1 MSSPIRILI
10 ADDHP
15 ILRDGLRR
23 LLISES
29 DFTVVAEASDGIE
42 AVALTRKFKPDVLL
56 LDLAMPKM
64 PGLEVLRELSQE
76 EPPVCTILLTA
87 AIQTFEVTRA
97 LQLGARGLVLKES
110 PPELL
115 LRSIRSV
122 CRGEYW
128 VGSDIL
134 AQFGQLQ
141 SQKTSILTTREAEV
155 IAAIKGG
162 NSNKEIATKL
172 SISEETVKR
181 HLSNIYSK
189 LGVSSRLELAL
200 LAVDHELPIGKVKSP
215 IKEFS

>member
-1 MSSPIRILI
+1 MNHPIRILI

-23 LLISES
+23 LLVSEG
-29 DFTVVAEASDGIE
+29 DFTVVAEASDGSE
-42 AVALTRKFKPDVLL
+42 AVALARKLKPDVLL
-56 LDLAMPKM
+56 LDLMMPKM
-64 PGLEVLRELSQE
+64 PGLEVLQELSQDE
-76 EPPVCTILLTA
+76 NSVCTILLTA

-97 LQLGARGLVLKES
+97 LQLGARGVVLKES

-122 CRGEYW
+122 CRGEFW

-141 SQKTSILTTREAEV
+141 NQRTASLTAREADV
-155 IAAIKGG
+155 ISAIKAG
-162 NSNKEIATKL
+162 NTNKEIATRL

-181 HLSNIYSK
+181 HLSNIYTK

-200 LAVDHELPIGKVKSP
+200 LAVDHELPVGKAKSP
-215 IKEFS
+215 KESS

>member
-1 MSSPIRILI
+1 MKSPIRVLI

-15 ILRDGLRR
+15 IFRDGLRR
-23 LLISES
+23 LLVSED
-29 DFTVVAEASDGIE
+29 DFTVVGEACDGSE
-42 AVALTRKFKPDVLL
+42 AVTLARQLKPDVLL
-56 LDLAMPKM
+56 LDLMMPRV
-64 PGLEVLRELSQE
+64 PGLEVLRELSQDE
-76 EPPVCTILLTA
+76 VPVCTILLTA

-97 LQLGARGLVLKES
+97 LQLGARGVVLKES

-122 CRGEYW
+122 CQGQYW

-141 SQKTSILTTREAEV
+141 NQRASSLTTRESEV
-155 IAAIKGG
+155 IAAIRAG

-181 HLSNIYSK
+181 HLSNIYAK
-189 LGVSSRLELAL
+189 MGVSSRLELAL
-200 LAVDHELPIGKVKSP
+200 LAVDRDLSASKTKGQL
-215 IKEFS
+215 KES